1 MSSKP
6 VHTLAGLCIG
16 TTLVLT
22 TRPDALNGALLL
34 LGSHVGA
41 SAPDWMEIPLW
52 VKHRRWFGADESRR
66 YSLIPHR
73 TLTHT
78 LSLWLVCFIYAAIE
92 LGGVSSSYLNL
103 FAFGFCASV
112 LAHLLLDMR
121 TPMGIPCCHLANASG
136 STDFVC
142 ALHT

>member
-1 MSSKP
+1 
-6 VHTLAGLCIG
+6 
-16 TTLVLT
+16 LVPT
-22 TRPDALNGALLL
+22 
-34 LGSHVGA
+34 
-41 SAPDWMEIPLW
+41 
-52 VKHRRWFGADESRR
+52 KSRR

-121 TPMGIPCCHLANASG
+121 TPMGIPLLPFGKRFRLDGFRLRPAHVIQPRAG
-136 STDFVC
+136 W
-142 ALHT
+142 